1 MVLSYSLQRIL
12 GCSHDR
18 LPIQIGAAPS
28 TSIFHV
34 LCFAEV
40 LWHELKEDMLRAT
53 EILQDVEFTVDW
65 DAAAIVAV
73 MERLGIEEIYSND
86 HPLR

>member
-1 MVLSYSLQRIL
+1 
-12 GCSHDR
+12 
-18 LPIQIGAAPS
+18 
-28 TSIFHV
+28 
-34 LCFAEV
+34 
-40 LWHELKEDMLRAT
+40 MLRAT